1 MKKSVFLM
9 TLVIMLA
16 FIGTNLPIPA
26 LAQQQ
31 DVEKKFMQLHQKELE
46 AFMTKCSGC
55 HSLQRVFAKKRTPQ
69 EWNQIMK
76 QMTGK
81 PHAMISEQEAQLIR
95 KWIDLMEGAIPV
107 GP

>member
-1 MKKSVFLM
+1 MKKSIFFM
-9 TLVIMLA
+9 TLVIFLA
-16 FIGTNLPIPA
+16 TVGVNLSTPS

-31 DVEKKFMQLHQKELE
+31 DLEKKFMQLHQKELE

-55 HSLQRVFAKKRTPQ
+55 HSLQRVFAQKRTGE
-69 EWNQIMK
+69 EWNKIMK

-81 PHAMISEQEAQLIR
+81 PHALISEKEAQLIR
-95 KWIDLMEGAIPV
+95 KWIDLMEAAMPV